1 MNNKITTLL
10 DGGVHLTRG
19 LTLTSKLHPISTFTV
34 TASKFVGINEPTTQ
48 PVSFVT
54 DECNAAFVL
63 PMLTTPRSASIQT
76 PYDDS
81 IQEPALRFT
90 PDCDDLTK
98 LLPES
103 EWSGLFFAPI
113 VSPVVCYADA
123 NNPLWT
129 KSSEV
134 PFATRLHLDMNNPE
148 ASLQYY
154 QLVASL
160 FSQWLIAL
168 DVKMFDEPKRSQHIQ
183 RLSVALAVLL
193 KDVLS
198 PEERAALI
206 GMEKHRKTV
215 QRLVW
220 AIRDALSNSGHA
232 DKLFV
237 TLSCDAY
244 IGFF

>member
-1 MNNKITTLL
+1 MNHKITTLL

-19 LTLTSKLHPISTFTV
+19 LTLTSTLHPISTFTV
-34 TASKFVGINEPTTQ
+34 TASKVVGMAEPLTHQ
-48 PVSFVT
+48 VSFVT
-54 DECNAAFVL
+54 DDFNAAFLL
-63 PMLTTPRSASIQT
+63 PTLTSPRFASVQDGAIH
-76 PYDDS
+76 
-81 IQEPALRFT
+81 FT
-90 PDCDDLTK
+90 PDCDCVSQ
-98 LLPES
+98 LLPQS
-103 EWSGLFFAPI
+103 EWHALFFAPM
-113 VSPVVCYADA
+113 VSPIVCPVDK
-123 NNPLWT
+123 NEPFF
-129 KSSEV
+129 KEV
-134 PFATRLHLDMNNPE
+134 SAEPTYHLHLDMSNEE

-193 KDVLS
+193 KDVLNT
-198 PEERAALI
+198 EERAALI

-215 QRLVW
+215 QRLVL

-232 DKLFV
+232 NKLFV

>member
-1 MNNKITTLL
+1 MNHKITTLL

-19 LTLTSKLHPISTFTV
+19 LTLTSTLHPISTFTV
-34 TASKFVGINEPTTQ
+34 TASKVVGMAEPLTHQ
-48 PVSFVT
+48 VSFVT
-54 DECNAAFVL
+54 DELNAAFVL
-63 PMLTTPRSASIQT
+63 PSLTTKYFAAIK
-76 PYDDS
+76 DGM
-81 IQEPALRFT
+81 IHCKVFH
-90 PDCDDLTK
+90 DDLTK

-103 EWSGLFFAPI
+103 EWPALFFAPM
-113 VSPVVCYADA
+113 VSPIVCPVDK
-123 NNPLWT
+123 NEPFF
-129 KSSEV
+129 KEV
-134 PFATRLHLDMNNPE
+134 SAEPTYHLHLDMSNEE

-193 KDVLS
+193 KDVLNT
-198 PEERAALI
+198 EERAALI

-232 DKLFV
+232 NKLFV

>member
-1 MNNKITTLL
+1 MNHKITTLL
-10 DGGVHLTRG
+10 DGGVHLDRG
-19 LTLTSKLHPISTFTV
+19 LTLTSTLHPISTFTV
-34 TASKFVGINEPTTQ
+34 TASKVVGMVEPMTHQ
-48 PVSFVT
+48 VSFVT

-63 PMLTTPRSASIQT
+63 PMLTTPRAASIQT

-103 EWSGLFFAPI
+103 EWPALFFAPM
-113 VSPVVCYADA
+113 VSPIVCPVDE
-123 NNPLWT
+123 NEPFF
-129 KSSEV
+129 KEV
-134 PFATRLHLDMNNPE
+134 SAEPTYRLHLDMSNEE

>member
-1 MNNKITTLL
+1 MNHKITTLL
-10 DGGVHLTRG
+10 DGGVHLDRG
-19 LTLTSKLHPISTFTV
+19 LTLTSTLHPISTFTV
-34 TASKFVGINEPTTQ
+34 TASLFVGMNKPTIR
-48 PVSFVT
+48 PVRFVT
-54 DECNAAFVL
+54 DDFNAAFLL
-63 PMLTTPRSASIQT
+63 PTLTSPRFASVQDGAIH
-76 PYDDS
+76 
-81 IQEPALRFT
+81 FT
-90 PDCDDLTK
+90 PDCDCVSQ
-98 LLPES
+98 LLPQS
-103 EWSGLFFAPI
+103 EWPALFFAPM
-113 VSPVVCYADA
+113 VSPIVC
-123 NNPLWT
+123 T
-129 KSSEV
+129 SENELLTEPIAY
-134 PFATRLHLDMNNPE
+134 PFATRLHLDMDNAE

-232 DKLFV
+232 NKLFV

>member
-1 MNNKITTLL
+1 MNHKITTLL
-10 DGGVHLTRG
+10 DGGVHLDRG
-19 LTLTSKLHPISTFTV
+19 LTLTSTLHPISTFTV
-34 TASKFVGINEPTTQ
+34 TASKVVGMVEPLTHQ
-48 PVSFVT
+48 VSFVT
-54 DECNAAFVL
+54 DELNAAFVL
-63 PMLTTPRSASIQT
+63 PSLTTKYFAAIK
-76 PYDDS
+76 DGM
-81 IQEPALRFT
+81 IHCKVFH
-90 PDCDDLTK
+90 DDLTK

-103 EWSGLFFAPI
+103 EWPALFFAPM
-113 VSPVVCYADA
+113 VSPIVCHLDK
-123 NNPLWT
+123 N
-129 KSSEV
+129 E
-134 PFATRLHLDMNNPE
+134 PFFKDVSAEPTYRLHLDMSNEE

-220 AIRDALSNSGHA
+220 TIRDALSNSGHA
-232 DKLFV
+232 NKLFV